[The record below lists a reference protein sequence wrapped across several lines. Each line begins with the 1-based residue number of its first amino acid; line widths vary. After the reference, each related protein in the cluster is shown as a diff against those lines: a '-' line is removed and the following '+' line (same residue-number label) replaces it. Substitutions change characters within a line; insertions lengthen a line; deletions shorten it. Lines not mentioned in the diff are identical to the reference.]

1 MEFGIL
7 FTSQPNL
14 ELDRYPYADL
24 QARITGDIKLADRL
38 GYDVAWL
45 AEHHFS
51 DTYGIMPDV
60 MTFAAYLA
68 PQTENIQ
75 LGTGVVVLPLNN
87 VVRVVENACF
97 NDLLS
102 GGRFRLGVGSG
113 YRKYEFDG
121 LGIDFDSR
129 RDVQV
134 EALEVLLKLFHDR
147 RIAFDGAAVR
157 SHIGDDYELF
167 PHSVQKPHPPLYM
180 AAGSEQSIAA
190 AARYGF
196 ALMLS
201 SLPRIEVMARQ
212 TAHYRELL
220 ESPKVLYR
228 DNPPRGDVLI
238 NRFIY
243 VAESD
248 SEAKADSEAGV
259 LKHLAHIGGQGN
271 YMTTVDSDTTGSSY
285 DDLLGDVALHGSPD
299 TVAAMLAEMAERTNM
314 TGLILHY
321 PPYYGPERI
330 TRSLTLFAEEVMP
343 RFRDATAER
352 GAAAG

>member
-14 ELDRYPYADL
+14 ELDAYPYADL
-24 QARITGDIKLADRL
+24 QARVTGDILLADRL

-68 PQTENIQ
+68 PQTRDIK

-102 GGRFRLGVGSG
+102 GGRFRLGIGSG

-134 EALEVLLKLFHDR
+134 EALEVMLKLFRER
-147 RIAFDGAAVR
+147 RIDFEGNAVR
-157 SHIGDDYELF
+157 SHIGGDYELF
-167 PHSVQKPHPPLYM
+167 PHSLQRPHPPLYM

-201 SLPRIEVMARQ
+201 SLPRVDVMARQ
-212 TAHYRELL
+212 TARYRELL
-220 ESPKVLYR
+220 DGDDAAYR

-238 NRFIY
+238 NRFVY
-243 VAESD
+243 VADSD
-248 SEAKADSEAGV
+248 AEAKADSEAGV

-271 YMTTVDSDTTGSSY
+271 YMTTVDSDTTASNY
-285 DDLLGDVALHGSPD
+285 DDLLGDVVVHGSPD
-299 TVAAMLAEMAERTNM
+299 TVAGMLAEIQERTGM
-314 TGLILHY
+314 SGLILHY

-343 RFRDATAER
+343 RFRDPAATR
-352 GAAAG
+352 GAAE

>member
-14 ELDRYPYADL
+14 ELDQYPYAGL
-24 QARITGDIKLADRL
+24 QARVTGDILLADRL

-68 PQTENIQ
+68 PQTTDIQ

-102 GGRFRLGVGSG
+102 GGRFRLGLGSG

-134 EALEVLLKLFHDR
+134 EALEVLLKLFHER
-147 RIAFDGAAVR
+147 RIDYDGNAVR
-157 SHIGDDYELF
+157 AHIGGDYELF
-167 PHSVQKPHPPLYM
+167 PHSLQRPHPPLYM

-220 ESPKVLYR
+220 DSAEATYR

-243 VAESD
+243 VADSD
-248 SEAKADSEAGV
+248 AEAKAESEAGV
-259 LKHLAHIGGQGN
+259 LKHLAHISGQGN
-271 YMTTVDSDTTGSSY
+271 YMTTVDSDTTASTY
-285 DDLLGDVALHGSPD
+285 DDLLGDVVLHGSPD
-299 TVAAMLAEMAERTNM
+299 TVAGMLTDLQERTGM
-314 TGLILHY
+314 SGLILHY

-343 RFRDATAER
+343 RFRDKAEKR
-352 GAAAG
+352 GAAE